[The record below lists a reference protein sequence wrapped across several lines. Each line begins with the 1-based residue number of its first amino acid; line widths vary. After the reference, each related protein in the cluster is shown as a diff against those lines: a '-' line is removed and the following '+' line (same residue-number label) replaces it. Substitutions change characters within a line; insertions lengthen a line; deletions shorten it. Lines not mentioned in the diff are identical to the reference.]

1 MKSNSGKIALHVIGS
16 LCFVALPIIFSPD
29 TLSNMFAASGFRRDL
44 ITYILLLGVFYT
56 NYFYFVPRYFLARKF
71 GWFVV
76 TTVLSFAMVV
86 VISALLSGPS
96 GPPPERNE
104 QQTQLPPPARMDQD
118 QLYNQQAPPAVGNVD
133 RPHQPGRDRP
143 PLLHQIERNL
153 FRFAIVLAIAIL
165 LRVSGRLKQAQR
177 DKLDAELSYL
187 KAQINPHFLFNTL
200 NSIYSLAITRS
211 DLTATSIL
219 KLSEM
224 MRYVTTEA
232 HSELVALEK
241 EINYVSNYI
250 ELQRIRLGQTVRI
263 EYSVT
268 GEAGQ
273 KKIAPLLLIP
283 FVENAFKY
291 GVNPEEEGIVTVK
304 IEITQQLLKM
314 FVGNKI
320 VTIDYLDEYK
330 SGHGMNNVSQ
340 RLQMGYPGKH
350 KLNVVREENAYK
362 VNLEIE
368 L

>member
-1 MKSNSGKIALHVIGS
+1 
-16 LCFVALPIIFSPD
+16 
-29 TLSNMFAASGFRRDL
+29 MFAASGFRRDL
-44 ITYILLLGVFYT
+44 ITYILLLGVFYS
-56 NYFYFVPRYFLARKF
+56 NYFIFVPGYFLTRKF
-71 GWFVV
+71 GLFLI
-76 TTVLSFAMVV
+76 TTVVSFAIIVV
-86 VISALLSGPS
+86 VPALTSGHDAPRDKKELQS
-96 GPPPERNE
+96 N
-104 QQTQLPPPARMDQD
+104 LPPPTRFDQD
-118 QLYNQQAPPAVGNVD
+118 QSRNKQTPPPAECVD

-165 LRVSGRLKQAQR
+165 LRVSARLKQAQR

-291 GVNPEEEGIVTVK
+291 GVNPEEDGIVTVK

-330 SGHGMNNVSQ
+330 SGHGMNNVTQ

-350 KLNVVREENAYK
+350 KLNVVREEKDYK

>member
-44 ITYILLLGVFYT
+44 ITYILLLGVFYS
-56 NYFYFVPRYFLARKF
+56 NYFYFVPRYFLVRKF

-76 TTVLSFAMVV
+76 TTVLSFALVV
-86 VISALLSGPS
+86 VVPAVISGSE
-96 GPPPERNE
+96 GPPPQQNE
-104 QQTQLPPPARMDQD
+104 QQTHLPPPARLDQD
-118 QLYNQQAPPAVGNVD
+118 QSQNQPPPPLAEKVG

-165 LRVSGRLKQAQR
+165 LRVSARLKQAQR

-232 HSELVALEK
+232 HSELVSLEK

-263 EYSVT
+263 EYNVT
-268 GEAGQ
+268 GTAGQ

-291 GVNPEEEGIVTVK
+291 GVNPEEEGLVTVQ
-304 IEITQQLLKM
+304 IEIASNQLKM
-314 FVGNKI
+314 FVSNKI

-330 SGHGMNNVSQ
+330 SGHGMSNVSQ

-350 KLNVVREENAYK
+350 KLNVMRDENSYK